1 MGEELKTMTATHN
14 NIPSPTRAI
23 EARVDL
29 KEKVTGQAK
38 YVEDL
43 SHPLGVAYAAML
55 LSPYSHAR
63 LVSIDSSKAE
73 KLPGVLAV
81 LDREHLDGLNPILH
95 TPRYEYMIKSLSG
108 PLPDDQPL
116 LVIDKARFDGEL
128 VAAVAAEDLRTAR
141 RAVELIDA
149 HYEPL
154 EPVFDAVAALDSSSP
169 ILHENRGTNLLLEDR
184 FEWGNVKQG
193 FSEAT
198 RIFEETYTSP
208 SMFHH
213 PMENVGGCIVQFLN
227 DEATIW
233 GSTDAPFRD
242 GDKMADF
249 FELDRDRMRFR
260 VPYVGG
266 HFGAKHVT
274 NSMLAAMFLSRKTG
288 RPIKTLPTSAESF
301 RTTARHAMFYRAKVG
316 VKADGTLTALDV
328 DMVVDTGAYTT
339 GAALATHNMVISAW
353 GCYRIP
359 NVRISARC
367 AYTNKVPASHTRS
380 TGKFQTTWAVES
392 LIDSVGRQMN
402 IDPTDFRKKNVLR
415 RGEFVAQG
423 APSMDADFVE
433 MMDRAAAAINWDGHS
448 DVSQKINDKS
458 GSKSQAST
466 GRALVLALRSGNFG
480 GGRAYAMATVD
491 VRGRIKIHHNATDPG
506 QGIYNLIQ
514 LIAAEILGVP
524 QAQII
529 VGEPDTAVS
538 LPFAGVNAQRTTI
551 QLGNAVKNAC
561 ENLKQEML
569 RVASEIRGGEMSE
582 WRIAKGRL
590 WRAEQSFSFGEIAA
604 SIKTLGD
611 NSVLKAIGS
620 YSPPAARGPFG
631 GLDHWAASAAAV
643 ELEVDRETGDVKL
656 MQYSMVTDAGKI
668 LQYNS
673 AKGQLEGGAVMGIG
687 HAFYEET
694 MYQEGQLMNADPFQY
709 RLATMEDVPESFNT
723 VMLENADGPG
733 PFGSKGISQTSITMV
748 APAIGN
754 AVYDAIGVRIRS
766 VPITPEKILKGLGKI

>member
-1 MGEELKTMTATHN
+1 MTLKTNQNLATAGKTE
-14 NIPSPTRAI
+14 R
-23 EARVDL
+23 RLDL

-43 SHPLGVAYAAML
+43 SAPPGIAYAAML

-63 LVSIDSSKAE
+63 LVAIDSSRAE
-73 KLPGVLAV
+73 KFPGVLAV

-95 TPRYEYMIKSLSG
+95 TPRYEYMIKSLSS

-128 VAAVAAEDLRTAR
+128 VAAVVAEDLRTAR
-141 RAVELIDA
+141 KAVELIETE
-149 HYEPL
+149 YEPL
-154 EPVFDAVAALDSSSP
+154 EPVFDAVAALGPSSAL
-169 ILHENRGTNLLLEDR
+169 LHEDRGTNLLLEDK

-193 FSEAT
+193 FSDAT
-198 RIFEETYTSP
+198 KIFEETYTSP

-288 RPIKTLPTSAESF
+288 RPIKTLPTAAESF
-301 RTTARHAMFYRAKVG
+301 RTTARHAMVYKARIG

-339 GAALATHNMVISAW
+339 GAILATHNMVISAW

-359 NVRISARC
+359 NVRISAKC
-367 AYTNKVPASHTRS
+367 VYTNKVPASHTRS
-380 TGKFQTTWAVES
+380 TGKFQTTWAIES
-392 LIDSVGRQMN
+392 LIDSVARQID
-402 IDPTDFRKKNVLR
+402 IDPTEFRKTNVLQ

-423 APSMDADFVE
+423 APSMDADFID
-433 MMDRAAAAINWDGHS
+433 MMDKAAAAINWDGRRSAAATIADDS
-448 DVSQKINDKS
+448 DTRLAKGR
-458 GSKSQAST
+458 GSA
-466 GRALVLALRSGNFG
+466 LALRSGNFG

-491 VRGRIKIHHNATDPG
+491 VRNRIKIHHNASDPG
-506 QGIYNLIQ
+506 QGIYHLIR
-514 LIAAEILGVP
+514 LIASEILEVP
-524 QAQII
+524 QEQIV
-529 VGEPDTAVS
+529 VGEPDTALS

-569 RVASEIRGGEMSE
+569 RVASEIRGGEPSE
-582 WRIAKGRL
+582 WTIAEGGLR
-590 WRAEQSFSFGEIAA
+590 RAEQSFSFGEIAA
-604 SIKTLGD
+604 TIKTLGD

-620 YSPPAARGPFG
+620 YSPPPSRGPFG

-643 ELEVDRETGDVKL
+643 EVGVDRETGEVKL
-656 MQYSMVTDAGKI
+656 IQYSMVTDAGKI
-668 LQYNS
+668 LQFNS
-673 AKGQLEGGAVMGIG
+673 AKGQLEGGAVMGVG

-694 MYQEGQLMNADPFQY
+694 LYQEGQLMNADPFQY
-709 RLATMEDVPESFNT
+709 RLATMEDIPESFNT

-754 AVYDAIGVRIRS
+754 AIYDAIGVRIRS